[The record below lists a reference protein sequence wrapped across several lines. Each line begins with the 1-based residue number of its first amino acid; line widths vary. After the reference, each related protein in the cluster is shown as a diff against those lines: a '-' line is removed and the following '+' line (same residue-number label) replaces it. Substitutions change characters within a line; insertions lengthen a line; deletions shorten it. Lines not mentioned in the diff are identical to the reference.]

1 MISGTSPPRSVPASR
16 AIALGT
22 IAALL
27 IVLPVASGCSKD
39 NSNEASSA
47 SDPVARVNGVDIGQS
62 DLTLA
67 EEDVGDDM
75 KSASPEAK
83 REQLISYL
91 ADIIL
96 VTQAAE
102 KKLADNADFK
112 RRLTFLRNKLLMGF
126 GLQDEAKSALT
137 DEAMRQVYEE
147 AVKSMGGQEEVRAR
161 HILVDGEEE
170 AKAILSEQI
179 KNGADFAT
187 LAKEKSKDRAP
198 PMGAT
203 SAISAR
209 SRWCRNSPTSR
220 SRCIRASCPTR

>member
-16 AIALGT
+16 AIALAT

-39 NSNEASSA
+39 SSNEASSA
-47 SDPVARVNGVDIGQS
+47 SDPVLARVNGVDIRQS

-96 VTQAAE
+96 VTQAA
-102 KKLADNADFK
+102 DG
-112 RRLTFLRNKLLMGF
+112 LRAAG
-126 GLQDEAKSALT
+126 
-137 DEAMRQVYEE
+137 
-147 AVKSMGGQEEVRAR
+147 
-161 HILVDGEEE
+161 
-170 AKAILSEQI
+170 
-179 KNGADFAT
+179 
-187 LAKEKSKDRAP
+187 
-198 PMGAT
+198 
-203 SAISAR
+203 
-209 SRWCRNSPTSR
+209 
-220 SRCIRASCPTR
+220 